1 MSYADSQLHLI
12 GANFF
17 YMQAKAFG
25 IYQNATGAVLSNGFL
40 NKYHA
45 GSIQQVTEYFYHRFW
60 GMYSYTGV
68 AHRQFAIILI
78 PLLFL
83 DSTRTHSNLA
93 SKL

>member
-40 NKYHA
+40 NMTQDQFSKLQ
-45 GSIQQVTEYFYHRFW
+45 SIFITI
-60 GMYSYTGV
+60 SGV
-68 AHRQFAIILI
+68 CILI
-78 PLLFL
+78 HGSFTGSLQSYSSLSFF
-83 DSTRTHSNLA
+83 
-93 SKL
+93 